1 MSEEKQGEREI
12 MFLAQL
18 TLGAAQ
24 DRRVGTGMRR
34 RMFGIAE
41 AMVDSAAFSDQQF
54 AVAQLWQSPPPH
66 PHSRV
71 VSGHFQ
77 LLRDSR
83 CSVSLLSL
91 GSVVTPKAFLLP

>member
-1 MSEEKQGEREI
+1 

-54 AVAQLWQSPPPH
+54 PVTQLWQSPPAP
-66 PHSRV
+66 PQPGGLGPLPAPER
-71 VSGHFQ
+71 Q
-77 LLRDSR
+77 PM
-83 CSVSLLSL
+83 LSELAKPWLCGYTDGIPIAL
-91 GSVVTPKAFLLP
+91 GNFCFLLPGS

>member
-1 MSEEKQGEREI
+1 

-34 RMFGIAE
+34 RMFGIAG

-54 AVAQLWQSPPPH
+54 EVAQLWQSPPPH
-66 PHSRV
+66 PPHSRV

-83 CSVSLLSL
+83 CSVCLLSL